1 MKKQAYLII
10 LLFFISLILL
20 SCKQARNDVFL
31 TPMDAALYVKAEP
44 APERPEPVKTPETVQ
59 APETLKEAEG
69 IKKEEPVSSQADA
82 ADYFSLGLSLEELG
96 KFDEAAKAHKHAVRI
111 RPDYAEAY
119 YHLGLSLDNAGRYE
133 EAVEAYQ
140 QVAKIKSEHVETLYK
155 LGMSH
160 ENAGR
165 YEEAAEVYRKVL
177 SINPDHAEAHYNL
190 GYSSLM
196 LDDGSSAL
204 EEYKTL
210 QKLDPQMAV
219 KLAKKA
225 VKKAETDKNSKYILQ
240 LAAFK
245 NINSAND
252 LLKKVR
258 PYYMHAYIERENNF
272 SKVRINGIKTSDEL
286 HLMKE
291 EIIRKFKA
299 NPYTIELE

>member
-1 MKKQAYLII
+1 
-10 LLFFISLILL
+10 
-20 SCKQARNDVFL
+20 
-31 TPMDAALYVKAEP
+31 VKAEP

-133 EAVEAYQ
+133 EA
-140 QVAKIKSEHVETLYK
+140 
-155 LGMSH
+155 
-160 ENAGR
+160 
-165 YEEAAEVYRKVL
+165 AEVYRKVL
-177 SINPDHAEAHYNL
+177 RINPDHAEAHYNL

-210 QKLDPQMAV
+210 QKLDPEMAV
-219 KLAKKA
+219 KLAKNA

-272 SKVRINGIKTSDEL
+272 SKVRINGIKTRDEL